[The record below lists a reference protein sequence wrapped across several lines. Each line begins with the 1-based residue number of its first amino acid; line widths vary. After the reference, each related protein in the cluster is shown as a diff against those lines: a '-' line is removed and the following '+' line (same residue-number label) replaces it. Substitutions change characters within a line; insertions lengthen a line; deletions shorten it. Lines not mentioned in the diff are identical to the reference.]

1 MTIEQLI
8 KYGSITEEVA
18 EVLERLVKAKY
29 NIIYLRRYG
38 LGKNHILNALSNFI
52 PKDERIVTIEDSA
65 ELQITGVENI
75 VRLETRNANTE
86 GKGEITI
93 RDLIRTSLRMRPER
107 IMWVRCVEKRHSTCF
122 RR

>member
-1 MTIEQLI
+1 
-8 KYGSITEEVA
+8 
-18 EVLERLVKAKY
+18 
-29 NIIYLRRYG
+29 
-38 LGKNHILNALSNFI
+38 LNALSNFI

-65 ELQITGVENI
+65 ELQITGWRNI

-107 IMWVRCVEKRHSTCF
+107 IIVGEVRGKEALDMLQAMNTGHDGSLPPDTQTPQRTCF
-122 RR
+122 QGLKPWC

>member
-1 MTIEQLI
+1 ML
-8 KYGSITEEVA
+8 
-18 EVLERLVKAKY
+18 
-29 NIIYLRRYG
+29 
-38 LGKNHILNALSNFI
+38 LSNFI

-93 RDLIRTSLRMRPER
+93 RDLIRTSLRMSRRELL
-107 IMWVRCVEKRHSTCF
+107 WVRCVERGTRHASGDEYRT
-122 RR
+122 

>member
-1 MTIEQLI
+1 
-8 KYGSITEEVA
+8 
-18 EVLERLVKAKY
+18 
-29 NIIYLRRYG
+29 
-38 LGKNHILNALSNFI
+38 LNALSNFI

-93 RDLIRTSLRMRPER
+93 RDLIRTSLRMRRRELL
-107 IMWVRCVEKRHSTCF
+107 WVRCVEKRHSTCF